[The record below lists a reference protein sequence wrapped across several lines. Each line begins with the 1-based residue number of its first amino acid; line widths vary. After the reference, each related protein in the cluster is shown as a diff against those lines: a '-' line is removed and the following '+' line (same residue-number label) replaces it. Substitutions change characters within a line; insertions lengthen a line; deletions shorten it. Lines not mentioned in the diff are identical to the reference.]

1 MELQEYSNG
10 CVKNEMKSL
19 IEDLTDHQEM
29 LERLS
34 LVQSE
39 CEESLL
45 SIRRQVQSYVGSN
58 ISSSSSI
65 IMLNIDT
72 QLGVVMVTLSQ
83 VSSVIIIIMIII
95 CIYIGKKRLSAL
107 EQVSEV
113 IHNKVATQSQEKH
126 EEIKNETII
135 IDSKKIS
142 EEDTEKTDEDYI
154 AIIDQLTKNMFDY
167 KVTKSS
173 TLESSSTITTSIG
186 SGRKSG
192 DSEYERVMK
201 TLDQKLRLVQSESR
215 DEMRSVTPSSGSV
228 ISSVKKKQVSV
239 ESIDKLFGPPDKIV
253 IPERYQPVRDMLDTS
268 DDDDMRREKSES
280 VKKLLV
286 NITGHTETELEKNR
300 DIARLAVSK
309 GALLASAATDH
320 HDDHDNDDESER
332 DSPEQTLPTV
342 QQRDSFIL

>member
-1 MELQEYSNG
+1 
-10 CVKNEMKSL
+10 
-19 IEDLTDHQEM
+19 
-29 LERLS
+29 
-34 LVQSE
+34 
-39 CEESLL
+39 
-45 SIRRQVQSYVGSN
+45 
-58 ISSSSSI
+58 
-65 IMLNIDT
+65 
-72 QLGVVMVTLSQ
+72 
-83 VSSVIIIIMIII
+83 
-95 CIYIGKKRLSAL
+95 
-107 EQVSEV
+107 
-113 IHNKVATQSQEKH
+113 
-126 EEIKNETII
+126 
-135 IDSKKIS
+135 
-142 EEDTEKTDEDYI
+142 
-154 AIIDQLTKNMFDY
+154 MFDY

-253 IPERYQPVRDMLDTS
+253 IPERYQPVRDMLDTT
-268 DDDDMRREKSES
+268 DDDDQRREKSES